1 VRLIDRLNRY
11 LELRGISP
19 HAFEQVCGLANGYLG
34 KQLKGKGSVG
44 SDILGKIANQYPEL
58 NLTWLITGRG
68 KMTVRISKEKENE
81 SGGLEL
87 KDAEAV
93 YHAHDKIIEVLKEQ
107 LAALSSSMPS
117 KRRKIKKKGST

>member
-1 VRLIDRLNRY
+1 MRLIDRLNKY

-19 HAFEQVCGLANGYLG
+19 HAFEQDCGLANGYLG

-44 SDILGKIANQYPEL
+44 SDILEKIANRYPEISL
-58 NLTWLITGRG
+58 LWLVTGKG
-68 KMTVRISKEKENE
+68 KMTVRISKEKEIE

-107 LAALSSSMPS
+107 IAALSSSMPP
-117 KRRKIKKKGST
+117 KRRTRKKK

>member
-1 VRLIDRLNRY
+1 VRLIERLNRY
-11 LELRGISP
+11 LELRGITP
-19 HAFEQVCGLANGYLG
+19 HAFEQACGLANGYLG

-44 SDILGKIANQYPEL
+44 SDILEKIANQYPDL
-58 NLTWLITGRG
+58 NLVWLITGKG
-68 KMTVRISKEKENE
+68 KVTVRISKEKENE

-107 LAALSSSMPS
+107 IAALSSSMPP
-117 KRRKIKKKGST
+117 KRRSRKKTG